1 MLISVLTRSY
11 YPYNLLYPGLLHA
24 KKVTPASMQTH
35 DQPNSE
41 STTTSELNSDA
52 KTIPETETMSSI
64 DPILMKRDSLTLQD
78 PGVDLRPALVAELDV
93 LRRTSSTESAGVF
106 KARSYEGAIKYIN
119 DLPTPI
125 ITIADLPPHKKG
137 DGLTGKIREKVA
149 EFLTTGRIAE
159 VEEARATRNPDTI
172 EAFMNVYGIG
182 PKKAIDLIQAGHRS
196 IADLRVA
203 AADPKLLNK
212 NQRIGLTYYEDLLK
226 RIPRSE
232 MDAHVSTLMALKPV
246 ALEGIIVGSYR
257 RGRPDSGD
265 IDMLIRT
272 TDAAVDAGK
281 ALADYVKKLKEA
293 GHIKEVLALGTH
305 KCLAISQLPGFPAR
319 RLDLL
324 VTPPEEFPFAVLYF
338 TGSDGFNV
346 RMRQIALSRGF
357 TLNEHAL
364 THLKTTK
371 TVGGIKSEADIFTA
385 LKLEWREPVDR
396 TGPEA
401 AVSIA

>member
-1 MLISVLTRSY
+1 MTMLINAVLRSQ
-11 YPYNLLYPGLLHA
+11 YPYWLLPHLLPTG
-24 KKVTPASMQTH
+24 KKMTQVAPTPVIQVS
-35 DQPNSE
+35 DLE
-41 STTTSELNSDA
+41 STTNSEPRRDQLFE
-52 KTIPETETMSSI
+52 PESTVSVNMSAA
-64 DPILMKRDSLTLQD
+64 
-78 PGVDLRPALVAELDV
+78 DLRPALITELDV

-106 KARSYEGAIKYIN
+106 KARSYEAAIKYLRE
-119 DLPTPI
+119 LPSPI
-125 ITIADLPPHKKG
+125 TTIADLPPHKKG

-149 EFLTTGRIAE
+149 EYITTGKIAD
-159 VEEARATRNPDTI
+159 VEEARAKRNPDTI

-182 PKKAIDLIQAGHRS
+182 PKKAMDLIQAGHRS
-196 IADLRVA
+196 IADLRAAA

-212 NQRIGLTYYEDLLK
+212 NQRIGLTYYEDLLL
-226 RIPRSE
+226 RIPRAE
-232 MDAHVSTLMALKPV
+232 MDAHAAQLMAAKPA
-246 ALEGIIVGSYR
+246 ALEGVIVGSYR

-281 ALADYVKKLKEA
+281 ALADYVKQLR
-293 GHIKEVLALGTH
+293 GTGYIKEVLAIGEH
-305 KCLAISQLPGFPAR
+305 KCLAISQLPGEKAR

-346 RMRQIALSRGF
+346 RMRQLALERGF

-364 THLKTTK
+364 THVKTGK
-371 TVGGIKSEADIFTA
+371 TVGGIKAEADIFAA
-385 LKLEWREPVDR
+385 LKMEWREPVDR

-401 AVSIA
+401 VVQIP

>member
-24 KKVTPASMQTH
+24 KKMTLTPIQH
-35 DQPNSE
+35 HHQPTSE
-41 STTTSELNSDA
+41 STTTSELNT
-52 KTIPETETMSSI
+52 KTETIFEPEPVVSPTMSAA
-64 DPILMKRDSLTLQD
+64 DK
-78 PGVDLRPALVAELDV
+78 RPAIVAELDV

-196 IADLRVA
+196 IADLRVAA

-346 RMRQIALSRGF
+346 RMRQIAVSRGF

-364 THLKTTK
+364 THLKTAK

-385 LKLEWREPVDR
+385 LNMEWRGPVDR
-396 TGPEA
+396 IGPEA